1 MEYPRT
7 ISIDNAKLTKLLAE
21 KEELILDGRAKSME
35 IDALEGE
42 MDEIEKELITAERAV
57 DISEFKLEAEELTKQ
72 YNELMAKMESVN
84 TRTRE
89 KMMAG
94 TSDELRTK
102 YDETKAKKELLEK
115 ERNKIALKAQQKSD
129 KIIPLARK
137 EMKKF
142 LENEYEDYDSLRM
155 ENGRVVG
162 TIFNHLEDWK
172 KHFAQK
178 RSGN

>member
-7 ISIDNAKLTKLLAE
+7 ISIDNPKLTKLITE
-21 KEELILDGRAKSME
+21 KEELILNGRAKSME
-35 IDALEGE
+35 IDALEAD
-42 MDEIEKELITAERAV
+42 MDAIEKELIEAERAV

-72 YNELMAKMESVN
+72 YNELMAKMEDVN
-84 TRTRE
+84 TRTRA

-102 YDETKAKKELLEK
+102 YDTVKKQKEEFEL

-142 LENEYEDYDSLRM
+142 IESEYEDYDSLRM
-155 ENGRVVG
+155 ENGKVVG

-172 KHFAQK
+172 KAFDK
-178 RSGN
+178 RKSGN